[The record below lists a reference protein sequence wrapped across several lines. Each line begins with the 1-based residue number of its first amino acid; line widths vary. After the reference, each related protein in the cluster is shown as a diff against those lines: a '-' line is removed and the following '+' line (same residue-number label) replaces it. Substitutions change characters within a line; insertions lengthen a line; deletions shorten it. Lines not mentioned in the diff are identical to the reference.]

1 MKLLKRQQGLPF
13 LLALGVLFI
22 LSASFLAVQIWSD
35 DFHFR
40 GAAAAL
46 EAPVLPPSLNA
57 PTIVPPPEAREA
69 DIQNE
74 SEPEAPAVVAPVVS
88 EDTEKEAKPRPAKKA
103 VEEAE
108 TAVVKQGNK
117 PQLSVV
123 SLEKP
128 QNVKLTE
135 AASTSFIV
143 VEETQGAEPVKTS
156 EKAVVV
162 KPVDAVESEKPVV
175 KTVAAKTTPKV
186 EAVAAEVK
194 QKPAVKKVQ
203 AKASVLQGTPKKPE
217 PVVKATV
224 EPVLKAKPVRKIA
237 KKQPVPTEVPPEWNW
252 FSTPLKMK
260 MSEGKVELVPSQE
273 VKSLSLG
280 ARTTVAI
287 PVEVKVAL
295 QAPQTKDVQVSIQKP
310 FARALAKMAQI
321 KQKRSLKAASDA
333 KPEKVKKESV
343 SMRRLRD
350 MVRHICSQSSDSP
363 KNTEMYDAAKIDEE
377 VLTAETKAI
386 EPIKPYVS
394 ASESMFA
401 VKESVKEPRS
411 YTGSGSNFSNR
422 IQELIRSGAW
432 LKD

>member
-1 MKLLKRQQGLPF
+1 
-13 LLALGVLFI
+13 
-22 LSASFLAVQIWSD
+22 
-35 DFHFR
+35 
-40 GAAAAL
+40 
-46 EAPVLPPSLNA
+46 
-57 PTIVPPPEAREA
+57 
-69 DIQNE
+69 
-74 SEPEAPAVVAPVVS
+74 
-88 EDTEKEAKPRPAKKA
+88 
-103 VEEAE
+103 
-108 TAVVKQGNK
+108 
-117 PQLSVV
+117 
-123 SLEKP
+123 
-128 QNVKLTE
+128 
-135 AASTSFIV
+135 
-143 VEETQGAEPVKTS
+143 
-156 EKAVVV
+156 
-162 KPVDAVESEKPVV
+162 
-175 KTVAAKTTPKV
+175 
-186 EAVAAEVK
+186 
-194 QKPAVKKVQ
+194 
-203 AKASVLQGTPKKPE
+203 
-217 PVVKATV
+217 
-224 EPVLKAKPVRKIA
+224 
-237 KKQPVPTEVPPEWNW
+237 
-252 FSTPLKMK
+252 MK

-280 ARTTVAI
+280 VRTTVAI
-287 PVEVKVAL
+287 PVEIKVAL

-394 ASESMFA
+394 ASNSMFA

-422 IQELIRSGAW
+422 IQELVRSGAW